1 MPQRLREWFIDCG
14 WGIRQLQLAGS
25 CWLWSWLGLLFLS
38 AAAPFAVLALLHR
51 LLQLLQQGQQ
61 DGLLPLMASLGL
73 SFVLLPLLTQSKQWL
88 HGRLAEQFQI
98 RMQDQLHQV
107 VTALPFEL
115 LDRRATYDRI
125 HRVRA
130 DLLSQPL
137 LLVEHLG
144 QLVHGMLFL
153 TLIAGGIFYYRPDIL
168 LGLGLA
174 ACLALAVG
182 LWHALR
188 RVEHHQRLSQLQRQA
203 NYLSFVLTDRLHAAD
218 MRLFGLGE
226 YFRQRFLKAQQAQQ
240 QMQRRLDNQGWWV
253 NLLGALLLGC
263 GLLWTAG
270 RLYQSWTSGQ
280 TSVADLVIW
289 AQTLWLAIRML
300 GQLVDSAIRV
310 ARAGLFLHE
319 VRDFLLRPPSY
330 PASSRP
336 LAVPCPDANAAI
348 CFDRVSF
355 RYEGATRAS
364 LQNFSWSVPRGE
376 ICALVGGNGA
386 GKSTALKLLAGLYHP
401 DSGAIWLQGQRL
413 DQFTAEERQRRI
425 GLMLQEP
432 SRFQGTVQDNL
443 LLDRELELD
452 ACQPALQAAGV
463 ESLIHDLSAG
473 VHTPLGRLFGGVEL
487 SGGEWQ
493 RLCLARVLL
502 GECEIILLDEPTSA
516 LDGWSEIDWFARLR
530 QWAQGRTILLVT
542 HRFSAARQADRI
554 LVLEEGQIVEQ
565 GSHASLMAQGGRYAA
580 AWSEPLVGEPTP
592 GSSA

>member
-1 MPQRLREWFIDCG
+1 MPHRLHQWLIDCG
-14 WGIRQLQLAGS
+14 WGIRQLQSAGRR
-25 CWLWSWLGLLFLS
+25 WLWGWLGLLFLS
-38 AAAPFAVLALLHR
+38 AAAPLAVLALLHR
-51 LLQLLQQGQQ
+51 LLQQLQKGQSAELPPLLG
-61 DGLLPLMASLGL
+61 GLAV
-73 SFVLLPLLTQSKQWL
+73 SFVLLPLLNQSKQWL
-88 HGRLAEQFQI
+88 HGRLAEQFQL
-98 RMQDQLHQV
+98 RMQDKLHQV

-115 LDRRATYDRI
+115 LDQRASYDRI

-144 QLVHGMLFL
+144 QLVHGVLFL
-153 TLIAGGIFYYRPDIL
+153 TLIAGGLFYYRPDIL

-174 ACLALAVG
+174 ALLALTVG
-182 LWHALR
+182 VWHALR
-188 RVEHHQRLSQLQRQA
+188 RVDHHKRLSQLQRQA
-203 NYLSFVLTDRLHAAD
+203 NYLSHVLTDRLHAAD
-218 MRLFGLGE
+218 LRLFGLGE
-226 YFRQRFLKAQQAQQ
+226 YFRQRFLQAQQALQ

-253 NLLGALLLGC
+253 NLLGALLLGS

-270 RLYQSWTSGQ
+270 RLYLSWEAGQ
-280 TSVADLVIW
+280 ATLADLVIW
-289 AQTLWLAIRML
+289 AQVLWLAIRML

-319 VRDFLLRPPSY
+319 VRDFLLRPPNY
-330 PASSRP
+330 PASPRP
-336 LAVPCPDANAAI
+336 QATPCPDAGAAI
-348 CFDRVSF
+348 CFDRVNF
-355 RYEGATRAS
+355 RYEGVSQAS
-364 LQNFSWSVPRGE
+364 LQDFSWSVPRGE

-386 GKSTALKLLAGLYHP
+386 GKSTVLKLLAGLYHP

-413 DQFTAEERQRRI
+413 DQFTPDERQRRI

-463 ESLIHDLSAG
+463 DTLLQHLPAG
-473 VHTPLGRLFGGVEL
+473 LHTSLGRLFGGVEL

-530 QWAQGRTILLVT
+530 QWARGRTIILVT

-565 GSHASLMAQGGRYAA
+565 GSHASLMAQDGRYAA
-580 AWSEPLVGEPTP
+580 AWSEPGVGKSTP